1 MNHSLPA
8 YKPPTYVAKTSKC
21 VRHCLE
27 KVEQAKAETFLTQ
40 THVRFLKMQG
50 AMRGE
55 THFRSTHLCSLT
67 RVGGPAGK
75 LPSCLVLL
83 GVPGPA
89 RIWPCSTNTHTHTHA
104 VITAWLQTIPLK
116 TTRKEWESSS
126 LHWKQGDGAQ
136 EQAWSL
142 WLGLS
147 PLAPSRIQFAFWKQK
162 LWAAA
167 CDTSSAGSFNWSS
180 QHLIS

>member
-21 VRHCLE
+21 VRHCSE

-89 RIWPCSTNTHTHTHA
+89 RIWPCSTNTHTHSCCNHCM
-104 VITAWLQTIPLK
+104 ITNDSPQNNKKGMGKLKSPLETRWWSSGTGLESLVRAQSTCSQPHSVCLLK
-116 TTRKEWESSS
+116 TEVM
-126 LHWKQGDGAQ
+126 GCC
-136 EQAWSL
+136 L
-142 WLGLS
+142 W
-147 PLAPSRIQFAFWKQK
+147 
-162 LWAAA
+162 
-167 CDTSSAGSFNWSS
+167 
-180 QHLIS
+180 H

>member
-1 MNHSLPA
+1 MCAS
-8 YKPPTYVAKTSKC
+8 
-21 VRHCLE
+21 
-27 KVEQAKAETFLTQ
+27 
-40 THVRFLKMQG
+40 
-50 AMRGE
+50 
-55 THFRSTHLCSLT
+55 
-67 RVGGPAGK
+67 
-75 LPSCLVLL
+75 LL
-83 GVPGPA
+83 GESGASKGRNLPHPN
-89 RIWPCSTNTHTHTHA
+89 PCQIFKNAGGNERRNPLQINPSVLTYKGGRSCREASIMPCTFGSPRTCQDLALLHQHTHTHTHA

-167 CDTSSAGSFNWSS
+167 SDTSSAGSFNWSS

>member
-89 RIWPCSTNTHTHTHA
+89 RIWPCSTTTHTHTHA
-104 VITAWLQTIPLK
+104 V
-116 TTRKEWESSS
+116 S
-126 LHWKQGDGAQ
+126 LHDYKRFPSKQQERNGKAQ
-136 EQAWSL
+136 VSTGNKVMELRNRPGVS
-142 WLGLS
+142 G
-147 PLAPSRIQFAFWKQK
+147 
-162 LWAAA
+162 
-167 CDTSSAGSFNWSS
+167 
-180 QHLIS
+180 